1 MQQKTRKP
9 KIGFTFSGGGTRS
22 VAQIGV
28 IKALREND
36 IEAYAV
42 AGNSGGSIV
51 ATLYAA
57 GKTTDEMLAFIENS
71 NIYKLYKPA
80 LPTMGLTSLDY
91 LAKMLDT
98 HVKADSFEELFL
110 PLYIT
115 ATNLMK
121 GKIEV
126 FNSGPLFQR
135 VIASCSIPL
144 LFKPVEIDGQLYA
157 DGGIFENM
165 PVAPLKKDCDIII
178 GVNVMPNVSIEK
190 TDLESIFSIGTRVF
204 DLMIY
209 NTTKDNF
216 AECDVVIQP
225 NEVYK
230 HNIFTF
236 DKFDEFFQ
244 YGYEQAMRDMKDIKR
259 VIAQFERA
267 ELSELEDEE

>member
-1 MQQKTRKP
+1 MQQKPRKP
-9 KIGFTFSGGGTRS
+9 RIGFTFSGGGTRS

-28 IKALREND
+28 IKALRDNG

-57 GKTTDEMLAFIENS
+57 GKTTDEMLAFIDKS

-91 LAKMLDT
+91 LAQMLDK
-98 HVKADSFEELFL
+98 HIKADSFEELFL

-115 ATNLMK
+115 ATNLMS
-121 GKIEV
+121 GKVEI
-126 FNSGPLFQR
+126 FNSGALFQR

-144 LFKPVEIDGQLYA
+144 IFKPVEIDGQLYA

-165 PVAPLKKDCDIII
+165 PVEPLKKECDIII
-178 GVNVMPNVSIEK
+178 GVNVMPNVKVEK
-190 TDLESIFSIGTRVF
+190 KDLDGMFSIGMRVF

-216 AECDVVIQP
+216 GECDIVIQP

-244 YGYEQAMRDMKDIKR
+244 YGYDKTMEQMKDIKR
-259 VIAQFERA
+259 IIQQFERA
-267 ELSELEDEE
+267 DLKEI